1 MATTAINTL
10 RFARRLKDAGVPD
23 AQAEAL
29 ADALG
34 EELVEHLVTK
44 ADLEHAL
51 AVLET
56 RLTWRLFVAA
66 AAIIGIIISV
76 LKLT

>member
-1 MATTAINTL
+1 MRSA
-10 RFARRLKDAGVPD
+10 
-23 AQAEAL
+23 
-29 ADALG
+29 

-44 ADLEHAL
+44 SDLEHAL
-51 AVLET
+51 AALET

-66 AAIIGIIISV
+66 AATIGIIISV

>member
-1 MATTAINTL
+1 M
-10 RFARRLKDAGVPD
+10 
-23 AQAEAL
+23 

-44 ADLEHAL
+44 SDLEHAL
-51 AVLET
+51 AALET